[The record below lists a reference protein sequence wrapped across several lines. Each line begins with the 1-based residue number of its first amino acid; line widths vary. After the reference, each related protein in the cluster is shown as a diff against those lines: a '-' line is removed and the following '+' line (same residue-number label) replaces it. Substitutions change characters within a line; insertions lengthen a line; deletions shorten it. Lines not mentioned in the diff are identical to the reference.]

1 MRNRQRGLTFLGLLV
16 VGGLIACIGVV
27 AAQAFPTVIE
37 YQAVQKAVTK
47 AAREGNSVIDIR
59 KIFDRAAAIDDIT
72 SIAGKDLDISKEGDK
87 VVVTYAYNR
96 EIPVAGPVFLV
107 IKYAGRSR

>member
-47 AAREGNSVIDIR
+47 AAREGTSVIDIR